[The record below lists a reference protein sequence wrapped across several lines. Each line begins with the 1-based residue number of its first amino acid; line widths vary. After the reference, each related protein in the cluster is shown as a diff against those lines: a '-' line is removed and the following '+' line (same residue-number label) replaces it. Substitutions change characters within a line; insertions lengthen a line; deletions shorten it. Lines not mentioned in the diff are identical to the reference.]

1 MLSRKEGMRS
11 TKEKEEEGMIDM
23 MEEEGIEMKEKIE
36 EEVTEGGPIKT
47 MMILIPKRTMTDN
60 LFLMMISSEL

>member
-1 MLSRKEGMRS
+1 MRS

>member
-1 MLSRKEGMRS
+1 MRS

-47 MMILIPKRTMTDN
+47 MMILIPK
-60 LFLMMISSEL
+60 

>member
-1 MLSRKEGMRS
+1 MRS
-11 TKEKEEEGMIDM
+11 TKERGEEDMIDL

>member
-1 MLSRKEGMRS
+1 MRS

-47 MMILIPKRTMTDN
+47 MMILIPKQTTTDN

>member
-1 MLSRKEGMRS
+1 MRS
-11 TKEKEEEGMIDM
+11 TKERGEEDMIDL

-36 EEVTEGGPIKT
+36 EEDTEGGPIKT